1 MAHFAR
7 LSVRSVPC
15 RSQRKD
21 PRLRTSAWRL
31 TGLLA
36 SAAVL
41 AGGAARAQQDVP
53 KVESLGEIVVTATKR
68 VTTLQE
74 TPISITATSGD
85 DLIQHGVPDISSLA
99 SAVPGVSI
107 QSVGPGRTNFN
118 IRGLSDTGGASP
130 TVGFYLDDIPITPS
144 TSAISAASKSE
155 ISPDLYD
162 LERVEVLRGPQG
174 TLYGAGSEGGTIRLL
189 TNQPKLDSFEASG
202 QSILGGTDGGG
213 LNYAQHGMVNLPL
226 IDQVMALRLVVTEKY
241 DSGYIDR
248 IVVSPY
254 PGYTDDFTQRGDV
267 AGAPVAHKYPDVNYA
282 QTQGARAALLWEPS
296 PELTITPTIFLQ
308 RINQGGQNSI
318 DVPPGT
324 FAHYQAGDI
333 PESFEEDFEVYSLK
347 LKYDFGPT
355 TLQSTTSEMH
365 THLYNQEDV
374 DEQWY
379 GVFLPYGSP
388 FLTQGDG
395 WEEHEQRQLSEEL
408 RLTSNTSGPLE
419 WILGAFYNDFRD
431 TITFN
436 ESSAGLI
443 PYDGTAAVFIDNE
456 PDHQRQEAL
465 FGEATYAVVPTLKL
479 NLGLRY
485 FHYDYEYTQSYS
497 GLATAPP
504 YVSGGTTTASGF
516 TPKIGLTYL
525 PSADLTLYA
534 DAAKGFRP
542 GAANLPIPPSFC
554 GVDLATLGVST
565 FQPDSVWSYEI
576 GEKARLFDGRVGVR
590 SSIFYI
596 DWRNIQQNIPLPCGY
611 GYTANAGGASSKGGE
626 LEVDAK
632 LTRDI
637 TVHESFGYTDAQIT
651 SSSLASA
658 LPVGSP
664 LANVPKFTMNSS
676 AEYSTPLR
684 NDLALSARLEDQYVS
699 SEFDPNAQ
707 PYPVNHRPA
716 YNIVN
721 FRVGLV
727 RHDFSA
733 YLFADNLLN
742 RVGFVGFDR
751 SEAENTPQYAREIP
765 IRPLTY
771 GVDLQYHW

>member
-1 MAHFAR
+1 MTY
-7 LSVRSVPC
+7 LGGLLVRSIKC
-15 RSQRKD
+15 IAR
-21 PRLRTSAWRL
+21 WRHSPVRVS
-31 TGLLA
+31 GLLA
-36 SAAVL
+36 ASAAML
-41 AGGAARAQQDVP
+41 ITGAAAAADGTP
-53 KVESLGEIVVTATKR
+53 NTDSLAEIVVTATKR
-68 VTTLQE
+68 STTLQE

-85 DLIQHGVPDISSLA
+85 ELIQHGVPDISSLA

-189 TNQPKLDSFEASG
+189 TNQPKLDAFEASG
-202 QSILGGTDGGG
+202 QSILGGTEGGG

-226 IDQVMALRLVVTEKY
+226 IDQVLALRMVLTEKY

-248 IVVSPY
+248 IVISPY
-254 PGYTDDFTQRGDV
+254 PAYTDNNTQRGDV
-267 AGAPVAHKYPDVNYA
+267 ANAPVLRKYSDVNYA
-282 QTQGARAALLWEPS
+282 QTQGARVVLLWEPS
-296 PELTITPTIFLQ
+296 SDLTITPTIFLQ

-347 LKYDFGPT
+347 VKYDFGAA

-388 FLTQGDG
+388 FLTQGDA
-395 WEEHEQRQLSEEL
+395 WEDHEQRQLSEEL
-408 RLTSNTSGPLE
+408 RLTSNKGGSLD
-419 WILGAFYNDFRD
+419 WIVGAFYNNFND

-443 PYDGTAAVFIDNE
+443 PYDGASAVFIDNE

-465 FGEATYAVVPTLKL
+465 FGEATYAFLPTLKL
-479 NLGLRY
+479 NVGLRY
-485 FHYDYEYTQSYS
+485 FHYEYDYTQTYS

-504 YVSGGTTTASGF
+504 YVASGTTVASGF

-525 PSADLTLYA
+525 PSEDLTLYA

-565 FQPDSVWSYEI
+565 FQPDSVWSYEV
-576 GEKARLFDGRVGVR
+576 GEKARLLEGWVGVR
-590 SSIFYI
+590 SSIYYI

-626 LEVDAK
+626 LEIDAK
-632 LTRDI
+632 LTRDL
-637 TVHESFGYTDAQIT
+637 TVHGSFGYTDARIT
-651 SSSLASA
+651 SASFAAA

-664 LANVPKFTMNSS
+664 LANVPKWTLDSS
-676 AEYSTPLR
+676 LENNTPLG
-684 NDLALSARLEDQYVS
+684 NGFAFSARVEDQYVD
-699 SEFDPNAQ
+699 SEYDPSAE

-721 FRVGLV
+721 LRAGLE
-727 RHDFSA
+727 RRDISA
-733 YLFADNLLN
+733 YVFADNVIN
-742 RVGFVGFDR
+742 MVGFVGFDR
-751 SEAENTPQYAREIP
+751 SEAQNSPQYAREIP
-765 IRPLTY
+765 IRPLTF
-771 GVDLQYHW
+771 GIDLQYHW